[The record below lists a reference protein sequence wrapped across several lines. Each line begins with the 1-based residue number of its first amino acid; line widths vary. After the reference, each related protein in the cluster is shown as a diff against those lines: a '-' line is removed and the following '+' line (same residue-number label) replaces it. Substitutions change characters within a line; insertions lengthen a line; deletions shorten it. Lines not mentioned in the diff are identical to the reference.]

1 MVEPEKGSTVI
12 QTVNKDGRRYRVIV
26 KYLGRVKRKKKEKR
40 RYK

>member
-1 MVEPEKGSTVI
+1 MSEPEKGSSVV
-12 QTVNKDGRRYRVIV
+12 QTVQKDGKKYRVIV